1 MIGAPDDF
9 GFLSPFPEEGPFA
22 FWLPESSETRE
33 GDDGKKQLKI
43 AEKKAIVNF
52 VSTVL
57 ITSFSVVLSNKLGN
71 VSWYE

>member
-52 VSTVL
+52 AST
-57 ITSFSVVLSNKLGN
+57 SCFN
-71 VSWYE
+71 Y